1 MNPSSALERPPLFG
15 RSRRLWGGGQQMHSS
30 THRSRLATS
39 VFVRASP
46 AHQPHGA
53 GSIWCTPSSNLTSKI
68 TPSWLPCVRR
78 PSPPCACTRGTNFT
92 MSARS
97 PAQESPS
104 TCLRAVPNAKF
115 RPRQPQVRHA
125 ARSIRMG
132 GAAAFGAHQCVLAAG
147 PRAISSTRRDEPG
160 LLGYLLVLDDVLVH
174 PTLLHLFAIRLDTF
188 WDCSPCS

>member
-1 MNPSSALERPPLFG
+1 M
-15 RSRRLWGGGQQMHSS
+15 RSRKVWTDESLLISRAYNPLWQVSTSLGGRPQQMHSS

-125 ARSIRMG
+125 ARSVRMG
-132 GAAAFGAHQCVLAAG
+132 GAPAFGAHQCVLAAG

-160 LLGYLLVLDDVLVH
+160 LLGSH
-174 PTLLHLFAIRLDTF
+174 PAYTECNTRCYTDYVV
-188 WDCSPCS
+188 